1 MKTQE
6 PTLEGIEAKA
16 VSVNREDNGDCD
28 WVAYDLGPSVLAFL
42 NRFCNLDGCPHERV
56 APWREIL
63 IEEELYY
70 FTPGGFLYRKDMG
83 VREVGGVFCGYVSD
97 RIWQARL
104 EEPVG
109 FASSRP
115 IEKHHQILTGTTA

>member
-1 MKTQE
+1 MKSQE
-6 PTLEGIEAKA
+6 LGGIEAKA

-42 NRFCNLDGCPHERV
+42 SRFCNLDECPHERM

-63 IEEELYY
+63 IEGEIYY
-70 FTPGGFLYRKDMG
+70 FTPGGFLYRKDVG
-83 VREVGGVFCGYVSD
+83 VGGVFCGYVSD

-115 IEKHHQILTGTTA
+115 IEKHHQVLTGTTA